1 MSESEMI
8 FYCSGNTRLGKA
20 VVAWSERGICAL
32 LPGEDEAA
40 LAQRFPRARLVAAPL
55 HAWAERALRCMDEG
69 NALDVPL
76 DLHGTAFQQQV
87 WRALREVPAGQ
98 TVTYAGLAAR
108 LQAPTAARAV
118 ARACA
123 SNPLAVL
130 VPCHRVVRSDGGL
143 GGYRWGVQRKQQL
156 LDAERRAQQ

>member
-1 MSESEMI
+1 
-8 FYCSGNTRLGKA
+8 
-20 VVAWSERGICAL
+20 
-32 LPGEDEAA
+32 
-40 LAQRFPRARLVAAPL
+40 
-55 HAWAERALRCMDEG
+55 MDAG
-69 NALDVPL
+69 SSLDVPL

-87 WRALREVPAGQ
+87 WQALREVPAGQ
-98 TVTYAGLAAR
+98 TVSYAGLAAR
-108 LQAPTAARAV
+108 LKSPTAARAV

-156 LDAERRAQQ
+156 LEAERHVSS

>member
-1 MSESEMI
+1 MSSQLNYG
-8 FYCSGNTRLGKA
+8 FGNNGFGRVL
-20 VVAWSERGICAL
+20 VAWSERGVCAL
-32 LPGEDEAA
+32 LPGEDEVT
-40 LAQRFPRARLVAAPL
+40 LAQRFPRATLVAAPL
-55 HAWAERALRCMDEG
+55 HPWAQRALRCMDAG
-69 NALDVPL
+69 SSLDVPL

-87 WRALREVPAGQ
+87 WQALREVPAGQ
-98 TVTYAGLAAR
+98 TVSYAGLAAR
-108 LQAPTAARAV
+108 LKSPTAARAV

-156 LDAERRAQQ
+156 LEAERHVSS

>member
-1 MSESEMI
+1 MPSQLNYGFGSNR
-8 FYCSGNTRLGKA
+8 FGRVL
-20 VVAWSERGICAL
+20 VAWSERGICAL
-32 LPGEDEAA
+32 LPGEDEVT
-40 LAQRFPRARLVAAPL
+40 LAQRFPRAKLVAAPL